1 VHELRPRYLFGIGP
15 SSMEARFANQRVISI
30 FYRYLK
36 SLKGQ
41 GLFMDTKF
49 TKNWNDLQS
58 VKDRLSDDDE
68 IATILNEISTLGYDE
83 IALAKAFEEAGG
95 NEEKTKSIY
104 IRHRI
109 RRRKDVAIYGSAI
122 LRQISIETASEERAH
137 LKNEL
142 EMLKK
147 SGKTNGNLF
156 AVSFMACLVMALLMP
171 NLLNIWFV
179 ILALIFT
186 AGFIQDQRISQQIKL
201 LEQKLSNETNTTKT
215 IRNLLSF
222 VILVGLVYIFYT
234 MG

>member
-1 VHELRPRYLFGIGP
+1 
-15 SSMEARFANQRVISI
+15 MEARFANQRVISI

-222 VILVGLVYIFYT
+222 IILVGLVYIFYT

>member
-1 VHELRPRYLFGIGP
+1 
-15 SSMEARFANQRVISI
+15 MEARFANQRVISI

-95 NEEKTKSIY
+95 SEEKTKSIY

>member
-1 VHELRPRYLFGIGP
+1 MGP
-15 SSMEARFANQRVISI
+15 SSMEAKFANQRAISI

-36 SLKGQ
+36 SLKGR
-41 GLFMDTKF
+41 GLFMATKF

-68 IATILNEISTLGYDE
+68 IAIILNEISTLGYDE

-122 LRQISIETASEERAH
+122 LRQISIETASEERTH

-147 SGKTNGNLF
+147 LGKTKGNLF
-156 AVSFMACLVMALLMP
+156 ALSFMACLVMAFLMP
-171 NLLNIWFV
+171 NLLTIWFV
-179 ILALIFT
+179 ILALTFIT
-186 AGFIQDQRISQQIKL
+186 AFIQDQKISQQIKL
-201 LEQKLSNETNTTKT
+201 LEQKLSNETKTTKT
-215 IRNLLSF
+215 LRNLLSF
-222 VILVGLVYIFYT
+222 FIMIGLFYIFYA

>member
-36 SLKGQ
+36 SLKGK